1 MKIEKTILA
10 SPTRRLDNKYT
21 VEYIKE
27 IPESMLDTPFENFFA
42 YWVYNRQDLLPWG
55 PEYWRQFGV
64 DVKDSQLVFD
74 SEQHRLLFLLRWS

>member
-1 MKIEKTILA
+1 
-10 SPTRRLDNKYT
+10 
-21 VEYIKE
+21 
-27 IPESMLDTPFENFFA
+27 MLDTPFENFFA